1 VFECARARRIAR
13 HAPDSVRGHGID
25 PDEFSGVMDGVAA
38 HRNVMEHWA
47 DVINPRKPKI
57 HRHTTP
63 EGLRITVDEVS
74 WIIMG
79 PEQIYKG
86 KLNLYDVYVYIVAKL
101 NHAQEA

>member
-25 PDEFSGVMDGVAA
+25 PDEFSGVMGDVAA